1 MSFFHSEEKLS
12 QMLYVCETMANAT
25 RRRQSSSIK
34 KDPEIEALLNI
45 QNEMIHLQ
53 KSLQMNNSKRELD
66 LIKQVHN

>member
-1 MSFFHSEEKLS
+1 
-12 QMLYVCETMANAT
+12 MANAT